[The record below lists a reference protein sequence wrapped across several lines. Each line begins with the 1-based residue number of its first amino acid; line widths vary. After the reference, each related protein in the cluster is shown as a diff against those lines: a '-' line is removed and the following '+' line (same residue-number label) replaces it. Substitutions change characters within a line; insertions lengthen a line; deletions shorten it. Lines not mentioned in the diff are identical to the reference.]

1 MFGYLSEISLTGA
14 ALLKVNIIL
23 FTFPQEK
30 LKGSLPLTA
39 IEAVLELPGDTT
51 SFKVTGGFTY
61 PLILQASSKEKCQE
75 WIKAIENG

>member
-1 MFGYLSEISLTGA
+1 MQGVRVSPCTSV
-14 ALLKVNIIL
+14 LKLKKQYL

>member
-1 MFGYLSEISLTGA
+1 M
-14 ALLKVNIIL
+14 
-23 FTFPQEK
+23 
-30 LKGSLPLTA
+30 TA